1 MSSKT
6 KEMLESQKGYYQK
19 AILERNTMLKARG
32 LEDSVIRK
40 DIILRSLNGK
50 LKQIQ
55 KRFATISGI
64 EKRYESLALRKKEI
78 VIAKPEKKRSIKK
91 TKRDVINDQVVEQER
106 PEEVTP

>member
-6 KEMLESQKGYYQK
+6 KEMLESQKEYHQK
-19 AILERNTMLKARG
+19 AILERNTLLKARG

-40 DIILRSLNGK
+40 DTILKSLNGK

-55 KRFATISGI
+55 KRLATISDI
-64 EKRYESLALRKKEI
+64 KKRYESLALRKKEI
-78 VIAKPEKKRSIKK
+78 VVAEPEKKRSVKK
-91 TKRDVINDQVVEQER
+91 TKRDVINDQVVEQDR